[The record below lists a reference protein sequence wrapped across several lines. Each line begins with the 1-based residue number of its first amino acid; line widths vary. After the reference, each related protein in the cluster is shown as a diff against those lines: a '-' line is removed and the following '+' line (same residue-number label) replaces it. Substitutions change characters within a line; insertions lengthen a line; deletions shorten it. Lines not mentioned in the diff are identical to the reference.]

1 LLRADELQ
9 QLPPLRWLVD
19 DVLPADAL
27 AALVGPSGKGK
38 TFLTI
43 GLSGAVATKE
53 QLIECER
60 LATELEWAYEKQQE
74 YLERAGCK
82 SFRNLSQAQIA
93 DLIGK
98 LEVRLADKKS
108 KQS

>member
-1 LLRADELQ
+1 
-9 QLPPLRWLVD
+9 VT
-19 DVLPADAL
+19 
-27 AALVGPSGKGK
+27 AAKEVFSNSQNSNVQKW
-38 TFLTI
+38 
-43 GLSGAVATKE
+43 GAYVAGDLK
-53 QLIECER
+53 R
-60 LATELEWAYEKQQE
+60 QE